1 MQRRP
6 RAPSGARGPARGPEE
21 DRCSRSIGPHDRPK
35 RGPDVSCWT
44 IPPRPLSQRFYFYEL
59 HEGDDDVFSDLL
71 LVHDEQI
78 EPEDFFELVQAIREK
93 VQPTFEEDTL
103 IEAIA
108 LELEREHGFTFVS
121 DARLTASV
129 HVSPIDDEN
138 RLISIDDE
146 VLESAEYRSLFAE
159 LDPNAELN

>member
-1 MQRRP
+1 M
-6 RAPSGARGPARGPEE
+6 
-21 DRCSRSIGPHDRPK
+21 
-35 RGPDVSCWT
+35 
-44 IPPRPLSQRFYFYEL
+44 YFYEL

-78 EPEDFFELVQAIREK
+78 EPEDFFELVQAIRLK
-93 VQPTFEEDTL
+93 LLDTYEEDTL

-129 HVSPIDDEN
+129 HVSTVEAEN
-138 RLISIDDE
+138 RLISVDDE
-146 VLESAEYRSLFAE
+146 IVESAEFRTLLADFEGDPSL
-159 LDPNAELN
+159 N

>member
-1 MQRRP
+1 M
-6 RAPSGARGPARGPEE
+6 
-21 DRCSRSIGPHDRPK
+21 
-35 RGPDVSCWT
+35 
-44 IPPRPLSQRFYFYEL
+44 YFYEL

-78 EPEDFFELVQAIREK
+78 EPEDFFELVQAIRGE
-93 VQPTFEEDTL
+93 VQDTFEEDTL

-129 HVSPIDDEN
+129 HVSPKDDEN

-146 VLESAEYRSLFAE
+146 INEPAEYRAILADFDADSAR
-159 LDPNAELN
+159 N

>member
-1 MQRRP
+1 M
-6 RAPSGARGPARGPEE
+6 
-21 DRCSRSIGPHDRPK
+21 
-35 RGPDVSCWT
+35 
-44 IPPRPLSQRFYFYEL
+44 YFYEL

-78 EPEDFFELVQAIREK
+78 EPEDFFELVQAIRAK
-93 VQPTFEEDTL
+93 VQDTFEEDTL

-129 HVSPIDDEN
+129 HVSTDEDEN
-138 RLISIDDE
+138 RLITIDDE
-146 VLESAEYRSLFAE
+146 IMESAEYRSILADLE
-159 LDPNAELN
+159 GNPTLN